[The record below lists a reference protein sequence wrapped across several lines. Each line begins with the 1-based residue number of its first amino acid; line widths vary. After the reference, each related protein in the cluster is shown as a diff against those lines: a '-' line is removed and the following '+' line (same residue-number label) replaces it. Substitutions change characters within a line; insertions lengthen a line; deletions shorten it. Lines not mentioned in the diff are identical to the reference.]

1 MIWKIEISERAAKKI
16 KKLDP
21 VTRKR
26 IQAKLMFIANLDYP
40 QGQAKPLSGNLVGLW
55 RIRVGDYRVIC
66 TFEEKNIIIF
76 LIDIGHRNDI
86 YNAY

>member
-1 MIWKIEISERAAKKI
+1 MAKKI
-16 KKLDP
+16 SNK
-21 VTRKR
+21 
-26 IQAKLMFIANLDYP
+26 
-40 QGQAKPLSGNLVGLW
+40 KPLSGNLVGLW